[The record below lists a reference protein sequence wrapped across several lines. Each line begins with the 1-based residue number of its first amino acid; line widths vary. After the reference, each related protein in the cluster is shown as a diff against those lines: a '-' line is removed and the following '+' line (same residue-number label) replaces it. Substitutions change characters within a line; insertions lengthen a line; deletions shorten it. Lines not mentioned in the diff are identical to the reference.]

1 MLKDTFF
8 KLLSKYNASKEQKE
22 ALWNEIEQNYSNRNR
37 HYHSLEHLDK
47 MLFYLTKIKAK
58 IQNWE
63 TILFALYYHDI
74 IYNSRKSNNEEESA
88 KLAKKRMLEISI
100 PNDIIQQSTAQI
112 IATKKHSISENSDTN
127 YLLDVDLSI
136 LGQNWKTYL
145 TYTKNVRKEYAIY
158 PDFLYKPGRK
168 KVLHHFLNME
178 RIFKTDY
185 FYDLFEKQAKE
196 NLKRELDLF

>member
-22 ALWNEIEQNYSNRNR
+22 TLWNEIEQNYSNRNR

-63 TILFALYYHDI
+63 PILFTLYYHDI

-88 KLAKKRMLEISI
+88 KLAKKRMLELSI

-127 YLLDVDLSI
+127 YLLDIDLSI